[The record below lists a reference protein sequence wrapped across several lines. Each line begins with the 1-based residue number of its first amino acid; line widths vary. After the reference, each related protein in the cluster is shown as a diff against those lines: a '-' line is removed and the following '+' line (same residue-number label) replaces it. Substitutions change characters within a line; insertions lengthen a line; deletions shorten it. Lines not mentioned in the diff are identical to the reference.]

1 MTMNPRI
8 ALFAAPLW
16 LATGCDATTPSN
28 MNSGLCQLTDA
39 TSPTAS
45 VSPSG
50 CAILNRD
57 RSACDAER
65 KAAGFSGFWLK
76 FSCRVKLGKT
86 TGATPYIQATADG
99 LPDYKSN
106 YFASTDPCYDPT
118 TASGHVHNPNSIA
131 TKSYVVQF
139 PLTPSGASQA
149 MTGAVVG
156 LSINGVPVFGNFAA
170 PGDDIFREA
179 TTFDTCGAHP
189 TPTSAYHYHS
199 EPYSISYDDSNFIGV
214 LRDGSPI
221 YGRRDPDGTLPTL
234 DTTGGHTG
242 VTVDSPSTP
251 IYHYHVN
258 EQTSTTAGTAGQKQ
272 WFLTKGSYHA
282 APAPCTTCM

>member
-1 MTMNPRI
+1 MNAYTRI
-8 ALFAAPLW
+8 ALLAAPLW
-16 LATGCDATTPSN
+16 LVAGCDASTGGTD
-28 MNSGLCQLTDA
+28 SGQCQLTSA
-39 TSPTAS
+39 TTATAK

-50 CAILNRD
+50 CAILSRD
-57 RSACDAER
+57 TSACDAER

-76 FSCRVKLGKT
+76 FSCRVKLAKT
-86 TGATPYIQATADG
+86 SGATPYIQATADG

-106 YFASTDPCYDPT
+106 YFATSDPCYDPSQ
-118 TASGHVHNPNSIA
+118 ASGHVHNPNSIA
-131 TKSYVVQF
+131 SKSYVVQF
-139 PLTPSGASQA
+139 PQTPSGTSQP

-179 TTFDTCGAHP
+179 MTFDTCGAHP

-199 EPYSISYDDSNFIGV
+199 EPYSISYDDANFIGV
-214 LRDGSPI
+214 MRDGSPI
-221 YGRRDPDGTLPTL
+221 YGRRDPDGSLPTL

-242 VTVDSPSTP
+242 VTVDSPSAP

-272 WFLTKGSYHA
+272 WFLTKGSYHST
-282 APAPCTTCM
+282 PAPCSTCM